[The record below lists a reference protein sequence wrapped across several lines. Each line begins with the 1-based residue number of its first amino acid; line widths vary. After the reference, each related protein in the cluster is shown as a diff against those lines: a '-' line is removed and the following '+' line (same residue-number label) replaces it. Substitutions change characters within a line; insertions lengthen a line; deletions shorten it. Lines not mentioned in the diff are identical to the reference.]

1 MEGKKKSTKKK
12 LDDKA
17 KATKA
22 KPKIEPPMT
31 PINCAKSSNTM
42 HN

>member
-1 MEGKKKSTKKK
+1 MEGKNKSPKKK
-12 LDDKA
+12 LAD

-22 KPKIEPPMT
+22 KLRIETPMT